1 MNDLTLF
8 TDNIFLL
15 ILSINLIP
23 IIILFFSIPITLL
36 RRYQN
41 LLTIF
46 LSFAS
51 GGLMADVFLRLLPYM
66 VVSYKDSNR
75 THSESHG
82 DNRTGL
88 VILVGIFLSFF
99 IEKFVR
105 HFQSKFYIKQF
116 SYVKPVHKDDR
127 DEEQANT
134 TLAYLYLLADIL
146 YSYTNSL
153 NLSSIFIKKSDSTLI
168 IIKIIYQV
176 LHLFSGYA
184 ILIYSGMTSAK
195 VNRF

>member
-116 SYVKPVHKDDR
+116 SYEKP
-127 DEEQANT
+127 
-134 TLAYLYLLADIL
+134 
-146 YSYTNSL
+146 SY
-153 NLSSIFIKKSDSTLI
+153 
-168 IIKIIYQV
+168 
-176 LHLFSGYA
+176 
-184 ILIYSGMTSAK
+184 
-195 VNRF
+195 R